1 MLNCAVVT
9 NLMTGFGLSF
19 GFELLNNC
27 VTVSGQSTEMKADIE
42 VGAMNGFTNAA
53 SELYFLNTTLL
64 LLYVFSFL

>member
-9 NLMTGFGLSF
+9 KLMTSFGLRF
-19 GFELLNNC
+19 GFKLLNNC

-53 SELYFLNTTLL
+53 CELYYLNTTSL